1 MTLVRN
7 ITPGARGAWLD
18 GKEVWAEPGEAI
30 EADDF
35 VEEWFAPVPE
45 HEAETDV
52 LDHDGNGEP
61 GGSKPA
67 DPPALSGKTKA
78 ELLAIAEAEGVLV
91 EDDAT
96 VAEIKTAI
104 EAGRA

>member
-18 GKEVWAEPGEAI
+18 GKEVWAEPGESI

-35 VEEWFAPVPE
+35 VDEWFERVPE
-45 HEAETDV
+45 HEAEADP
-52 LDHDGNGEP
+52 LDHDSNGEK
-61 GGSKPA
+61 GGSLP
-67 DPPALSGKTKA
+67 DSPPSLSGKTKA
-78 ELLAIAEAEGVLV
+78 ELLVIADAEGVLV
-91 EDDAT
+91 EEDAT